1 MARSLFGHF
10 ALATLF
16 SAMGMQ
22 TPRHLFEGLAYLPIL
37 ISCSH
42 IMVFPNPSPPIEGL
56 FFAYTYHL
64 QSHSVILIVSLTTYT
79 QPLCLIFAT
88 N

>member
-10 ALATLF
+10 ALATL
-16 SAMGMQ
+16 
-22 TPRHLFEGLAYLPIL
+22 HLAHLV
-37 ISCSH
+37 SH
-42 IMVFPNPSPPIEGL
+42 SRWV